1 MEQEK
6 KEILSPAALL
16 PPEENA
22 INSSRQAAVEDE
34 DKGENAAKPLTF
46 RGQPIAWV
54 TVPQKK
60 AVIHKSAFDE
70 ETKEVTEGIRHLIDY
85 QNRQQTR
92 GEFLAAAFPDY
103 RKYPYK
109 VHFKNDNVYRLSGN

>member
-6 KEILSPAALL
+6 KEISSPAALL
-16 PPEENA
+16 PPEEYTV
-22 INSSRQAAVEDE
+22 NSSRQAAFEDE
-34 DKGENAAKPLTF
+34 DKNENAAKSLTF

-54 TVPQKK
+54 TVPQKRT
-60 AVIHKSAFDE
+60 VIHKRAFDE
-70 ETKEVTEGIRHLIDY
+70 ETEEVTEGIRHLIDY

-103 RKYPYK
+103 RKCPYK
-109 VHFKNDNVYRLSGN
+109 IDFKNDDIYRLSGN